1 MLSLLELLALLA
13 LLVLLEL
20 LALLALLALLE
31 LLALCPSRCTV
42 MYGSEAGD
50 CFSDVLEVRFSGFG
64 SRQLGN
70 ITTHS
75 NGQLAE
81 LLPQA
86 FVSKHKAV
94 A

>member
-1 MLSLLELLALLA
+1 LALLELLA

-20 LALLALLALLE
+20 LELALLALLALLE

-50 CFSDVLEVRFSGFG
+50 CFSDVPEVRFSGFG

-70 ITTHS
+70 S
-75 NGQLAE
+75 QQVWLP
-81 LLPQA
+81 PQA
-86 FVSKHKAV
+86 SL
-94 A
+94 